1 MRVSRFSYTM
11 VCNQKTAYA
20 HFIFFRVFDQF
31 QGPLNCV
38 QHRGTFVHTVT
49 ADRLIDLAAF
59 SVNTGSDVVQAGA
72 AGTLASA
79 CL

>member
-20 HFIFFRVFDQF
+20 HYIFKVVGQF
-31 QGPLNCV
+31 QGPLNCI

-72 AGTLASA
+72 AGMLASA

>member
-11 VCNQKTAYA
+11 VYNQKTAYA
-20 HFIFFRVFDQF
+20 HYIFKVVGQF

-38 QHRGTFVHTVT
+38 QHRGTFVYSVA
-49 ADRLIDLAAF
+49 ADRLTDLVVF
-59 SVNTGSDVVQAGA
+59 SVNAGSDVVQAGA
-72 AGTLASA
+72 VGTLASA

>member
-1 MRVSRFSYTM
+1 MILGLYQGH
-11 VCNQKTAYA
+11 CNGIRQ
-20 HFIFFRVFDQF
+20 
-31 QGPLNCV
+31 
-38 QHRGTFVHTVT
+38 RGTFVHTVT

-72 AGTLASA
+72 VGTLASA

>member
-11 VCNQKTAYA
+11 VYNQKTAYA
-20 HFIFFRVFDQF
+20 HYIFKVVGQF
-31 QGPLNCV
+31 QGPLNCI
-38 QHRGTFVHTVT
+38 QHRGTFVYSVA

>member
-11 VCNQKTAYA
+11 VYNQKTAYA
-20 HFIFFRVFDQF
+20 HYYFKVLGQF

-38 QHRGTFVHTVT
+38 QHRGTFVHSVA
-49 ADRLIDLAAF
+49 ADRLTDLAAF
-59 SVNTGSDVVQAGA
+59 SVNAESDVVQAGA
-72 AGTLASA
+72 EGTLVSA